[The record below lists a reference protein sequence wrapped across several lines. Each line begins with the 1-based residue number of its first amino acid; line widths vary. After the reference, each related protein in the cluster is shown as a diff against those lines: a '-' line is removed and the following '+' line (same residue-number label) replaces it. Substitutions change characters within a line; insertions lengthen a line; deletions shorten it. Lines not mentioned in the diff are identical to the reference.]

1 MDNYD
6 KEVTCISLFSGYGG
20 LDLGVRRVIPNLRV
34 VAYVEIEA
42 YAVELLAQKIQRGE
56 MDEAPIFTDV
66 TKFPAHLFRDKVHL
80 VIAGYPCQ
88 DFSSAGNRAGLEG
101 KRGKMWG
108 YTRAVVNGCNARAF
122 FGENVD
128 GHVSL
133 GLDTVV
139 SDLAE
144 DGFMVKGGIY
154 SAFEVG
160 APHLRKR
167 IFSLSFRSDPR
178 SAPWDQFKRG
188 NQGWIDI
195 DELKFRALTTGYLA
209 DPTSLGHEWSSG
221 PIEGGAQNSTKGCGE
236 GNGGELGDPQH
247 NGLLAESE
255 LRGDEGTSHEWSQ
268 EEQAEAEQLKGAD
281 RPRDG
286 KGLQRGEQR
295 SQSTIE
301 GCIRQT
307 MGYPLDDGCSTSK
320 ECGETKGSEK
330 EGGVQEPKGGSD
342 AGVMANNE
350 SLGHGRCPQCGGD
363 YSWRVSYEE
372 REVGGDIRREVR
384 RGCNCNGEVA
394 NTNSVGSLDG
404 IHDNLGEEEGKEGEG
419 GHKPTQAI
427 ENCSETEQ
435 CLALARIYDEGF
447 PSSRRVNGE
456 YRIDFK
462 RTHPV
467 IKWPGRP
474 GRPQYPWEAPRTVLG
489 DPKNTGCIK
498 SNDEH
503 EEEGEREGEHPMR
516 SSSESS
522 EDEEAESRLGG
533 KLDAITR
540 GLHETRIERL
550 RMLGN
555 GVVWLTAA
563 KAFSELLEL
572 HQEDVREYD
581 KLGKI

>member
-1 MDNYD
+1 VDNYD

-209 DPTSLGHEWSSG
+209 DPASLGHEWSG
-221 PIEGGAQNSTKGCGE
+221 RPDEGSAQDSTERCGE
-236 GNGGELGDPQH
+236 GDGGELGNTQH
-247 NGLLAESE
+247 NGLLTESE
-255 LRGDEGTSHEWSQ
+255 LRGDEGTGYEWSQ
-268 EEQAEAEQLKGAD
+268 EEQAEAEQLEGAD

-286 KGLQRGEQR
+286 QSLQGGEQR

-307 MGYPLDDGCSTSK
+307 MGYPLNDGCFATS
-320 ECGETKGSEK
+320 ECGETRGGEE
-330 EGGVQEPKGGSD
+330 EGGMQELTGGSD
-342 AGVMANNE
+342 TRAMANDE
-350 SLGHGRCPQCGGD
+350 SVGHGRCPQCGGD
-363 YSWRVSYEE
+363 YPWRISYEE
-372 REVGGDIRREVR
+372 REVGGSIWREARRS
-384 RGCNCNGEVA
+384 CKCDGEMA
-394 NTNSVGSLDG
+394 NTNSIGSPNG
-404 IHDNLGEEEGKEGEG
+404 VYGNLGEEEGKEGEG
-419 GHKPTQAI
+419 GHQPTQTL
-427 ENCSETEQ
+427 ENCGETEH

-447 PSSRRVNGE
+447 PSSRRVDGE
-456 YRIDFK
+456 YRINIEG
-462 RTHPV
+462 THPV
-467 IKWPGRP
+467 IKWPARP
-474 GRPQYPWEAPRTVLG
+474 GRPQYPWEAPRTILG
-489 DPKNTGCIK
+489 DSKNSGCIE
-498 SNDEH
+498 SDDEY
-503 EEEGEREGEHPMR
+503 EEEGDREGEHTLR
-516 SSSESS
+516 SSSESR
-522 EDEEAESRLGG
+522 EDEEVEPRLGG
-533 KLDAITR
+533 ESDVVTR

-563 KAFSELLEL
+563 KAFSELLVL

>member
-66 TKFPAHLFRDKVHL
+66 TKFPAELFRDKVHL

-108 YTRAVVNGCNARAF
+108 FTRAVVNGCNARSF

-133 GLDTVV
+133 GFDTVV

-209 DPTSLGHEWSSG
+209 DPTSLGHEWSGRPDEGCSQDS
-221 PIEGGAQNSTKGCGE
+221 IEGCGE
-236 GNGGELGDPQH
+236 GDGGELGNTQH
-247 NGLLAESE
+247 NGLLTESE
-255 LRGDEGTSHEWSQ
+255 LRGDEGTSHERSQ
-268 EEQAEAEQLKGAD
+268 EEQAEAEQLEGAD

-286 KGLQRGEQR
+286 QSLQRGEQR

-307 MGYPLDDGCSTSK
+307 MGYPIDDGCSSTK
-320 ECGETKGSEK
+320 EFGETKGSEE
-330 EGGVQEPKGGSD
+330 EGGMQEPTGGSN
-342 AGVMANNE
+342 ARAMANDK
-350 SLGHGRCPQCGGD
+350 SFRHGRCPKCGGD
-363 YSWRVSYEE
+363 YPWRVSYKET
-372 REVGGDIRREVR
+372 EVRGDIRRET
-384 RGCNCNGEVA
+384 RGSCECDGEMA
-394 NTNSVGSLDG
+394 NTNSFGSLDG
-404 IHDNLGEEEGKEGEG
+404 IHDDLGEEKGKEGER

-427 ENCSETEQ
+427 EDCSETEH
-435 CLALARIYDEGF
+435 CLTLARLYDEGF
-447 PSSRRVNGE
+447 PGSRRVNGE
-456 YRIDFK
+456 YRVDIE

-489 DPKNTGCIK
+489 NTKDIGRVE

-503 EEEGEREGEHPMR
+503 KEAGEGKGKHTMR
-516 SSSESS
+516 SSSESR
-522 EDEEAESRLGG
+522 EDEEAEPGLGRES
-533 KLDAITR
+533 DVVTR

-563 KAFSELLEL
+563 KAFSELLTL
-572 HQEDVREYD
+572 HQEDAREYD
-581 KLGKI
+581 KLGKV

>member
-66 TKFPAHLFRDKVHL
+66 TKFPSELFRDKVHL

-108 YTRAVVNGCNARAF
+108 YTRAVVNGCNARAL

-178 SAPWDQFKRG
+178 SSPWDQFKRD

-209 DPTSLGHEWSSG
+209 DSSSLGHEWGSRPNERS
-221 PIEGGAQNSTKGCGE
+221 PQDSIEGCGE
-236 GNGGELGDPQH
+236 GNGGELGDTQH
-247 NGLLAESE
+247 DGLLAESE
-255 LRGDEGTSHEWSQ
+255 LRGDEGTGYEWSQ
-268 EEQAEAEQLKGAD
+268 EEQAKAEQLKGAD
-281 RPRDG
+281 RSRNG
-286 KGLQRGEQR
+286 EGLQGGEQR

-307 MGYPLDDGCSTSK
+307 MGYPLDDGCSTTSQ
-320 ECGETKGSEK
+320 CGETRGSEE
-330 EGGVQEPKGGSD
+330 EGGVQEFTGGSD
-342 AGVMANNE
+342 ARTMANNE
-350 SLGHGRCPQCGGD
+350 SLRHGRCPQCGGN
-363 YSWRVSYEE
+363 YPWRLSYEE
-372 REVGGDIRREVR
+372 REVGGDIRREIR
-384 RGCNCNGEVA
+384 RSCKCDGEMA
-394 NTNSVGSLDG
+394 NTNSIGSPDG
-404 IHDNLGEEEGKEGEG
+404 IYDNLGEEKGPEGPA
-419 GHKPTQAI
+419 GHQPTQTI
-427 ENCSETEQ
+427 KDCSETEH

-456 YRIDFK
+456 YRIK
-462 RTHPV
+462 IEGTHPC
-467 IKWPGRP
+467 IRWPARP

-489 DPKNTGCIK
+489 DSKNSGCVE
-498 SNDEH
+498 SDDEY
-503 EEEGEREGEHPMR
+503 EEAGQGEGEHTLR
-516 SSSESS
+516 ASSEPG
-522 EDEEAESRLGG
+522 EDEEVESRLGREPNVV
-533 KLDAITR
+533 TR

-563 KAFSELLEL
+563 KAFSELLKM
-572 HQEDVREYD
+572 HQEDVEEYD
-581 KLGKI
+581 KLGKL

>member
-1 MDNYD
+1 
-6 KEVTCISLFSGYGG
+6 
-20 LDLGVRRVIPNLRV
+20 
-34 VAYVEIEA
+34 
-42 YAVELLAQKIQRGE
+42 